1 MGLSVLSWKQ
11 GGRDWARGA
20 PPPPGSIEYCG
31 VGGEA
36 FYGVG
41 SVWVVS
47 ATEVEAGNRWNETLA
62 RSVDYAR
69 RVHGDRVLSAQD
81 AHDFTDYYKRWR
93 KFADKVSTWSLLQRA
108 REENKLVLEKLV
120 AESKRL
126 SDRFAGKGMAV
137 IPVPHAAD
145 LVLMLREMPLRL
157 TPAEMA
163 RKLETAAKW
172 GEEVASHSRTTGE
185 WVQRAGLYAAGAAL
199 LGPAGLLAAHYLPS
213 SWSKDRS
220 GLEAAC
226 RDAREA
232 ARYLLK
238 STDSAA
244 TYTRGDPVYDEFLR
258 KATKVYVEAAGLYG
272 IQETLRAAT
281 AEAVDAGAR
290 QVDRGGHAVALL
302 LALAGVSYLG
312 VRWLESSRERPIV
325 MRVPDAVPPEEY

>member
-1 MGLSVLSWKQ
+1 VGFSVLSWRQ
-11 GGRDWARGA
+11 GGRGWARGA

-47 ATEVEAGNRWNETLA
+47 ASEVEAGNRWNETLA

-69 RVHGDRVLSAQD
+69 RVHGDRVLTAED
-81 AHDFTDYYKRWR
+81 ARDFTDYYKRWK
-93 KFADKVSTWSLLQRA
+93 KFSEKVSTWSLVQRA
-108 REENKLVLEKLV
+108 REENKRVLEALV
-120 AESKRL
+120 AESRRL
-126 SDRFAGKGMAV
+126 SDKFAREGMAV

-145 LVLMLREMPLRL
+145 LVLMLRGMPRRL

-163 RKLETAAKW
+163 RKLEAAAGW
-172 GEEVASHSRTTGE
+172 GEAMASHSRTTGE

-213 SWSKDRS
+213 SWSRDRS
-220 GLEAAC
+220 GLVAA
-226 RDAREA
+226 AREA
-232 ARYLLK
+232 RDAARYMSR
-238 STDSAA
+238 STDA
-244 TYTRGDPVYDEFLR
+244 TVPYTRGDPVYDEFMR
-258 KATKVYVEAAGLYG
+258 KVTRVYVEAAGLYG

-290 QVDRGGHAVALL
+290 QVDRGGSLLWL

-312 VRWLESSRERPIV
+312 VKWLESSRQRPV
-325 MRVPDAVPPEEY
+325 VLRVPDAVPQEET

>member
-1 MGLSVLSWKQ
+1 MGLSVLSWRQ

-47 ATEVEAGNRWNETLA
+47 ASEVEAGNRWSETLA

-81 AHDFTDYYKRWR
+81 ARDFTDYYKRWR
-93 KFADKVSTWSLLQRA
+93 KFAEKVSTWSLVQRA
-108 REENKLVLEKLV
+108 REENKRVLEALV
-120 AESKRL
+120 AESRRL
-126 SDRFAGKGMAV
+126 GDRFAGKGMAV
-137 IPVPHAAD
+137 VPVPHAAD
-145 LVLMLREMPLRL
+145 LVLMLRGMPPQL

-163 RKLETAAKW
+163 RKLETAAGW
-172 GEEVASHSRTTGE
+172 GEAMARHSVTTAE

-199 LGPAGLLAAHYLPS
+199 GPAGLVAAHYLPS
-213 SWSKDRS
+213 SWSRDRS

-232 ARYLLK
+232 ARYLSR
-238 STDSAA
+238 STDAA
-244 TYTRGDPVYDEFLR
+244 VRYTRGDPVYDEFLR
-258 KATKVYVEAAGLYG
+258 KVTRVYVEAAGLYG
-272 IQETLRAAT
+272 VQETLRAAT

-290 QVDRGGHAVALL
+290 QVDRGGHAVAML

-312 VRWLESSRERPIV
+312 VRWLESSRERPVV
-325 MRVPDAVPPEEY
+325 MRVPDAVPPEGY

>member
-1 MGLSVLSWKQ
+1 MGFSVLSWRQ
-11 GGRDWARGA
+11 GGRGWARGA

-47 ATEVEAGNRWNETLA
+47 ASEVEAGNRWSEALA

-69 RVHGDRVLSAQD
+69 RVHGDRVLSAED
-81 AHDFTDYYKRWR
+81 ARDFADYYGRWR
-93 KFADKVSTWSLLQRA
+93 KFADRVSTWSLVQRA

-126 SDRFAGKGMAV
+126 SDRFAGRGMAV
-137 IPVPHAAD
+137 VPVPHAAD
-145 LVLMLREMPLRL
+145 LVLMLRGMPPRL

-163 RKLETAAKW
+163 RKLEAAARW
-172 GEEVASHSRTTGE
+172 GEEIASHSRTTAE
-185 WVQRAGLYAAGAAL
+185 WVQRAGLYAAGGAL
-199 LGPAGLLAAHYLPS
+199 LGPAGVLAAHYIPS
-213 SWSKDRS
+213 SWSRDRS
-220 GLEAAC
+220 ALEASSREA
-226 RDAREA
+226 RDA
-232 ARYLLK
+232 ARYMSK
-238 STDSAA
+238 STDA
-244 TYTRGDPVYDEFLR
+244 TVPYTRGDPVYDEFLR
-258 KATKVYVEAAGLYG
+258 KVTRVYVEAAGLYG

-290 QVDRGGHAVALL
+290 QVDRGGHGVVLL

-312 VRWLESSRERPIV
+312 VRWLESSRQRPVV